1 MILCVVAPVDHRYVV
16 PALEV
21 SVTLPPSQNVVELPA
36 VIAGGVG
43 NAFTVTAVESDWI
56 LSHPEAFLTFT
67 Q

>member
-16 PALEV
+16 PVLEV

-36 VIAGGVG
+36 VIAGCVG
-43 NAFTVTAVESDWI
+43 NAFTVTTVFADAT

>member
-21 SVTLPPSQNVVELPA
+21 SVTLPPSQKVVEPPA
-36 VIAGGVG
+36 VIAGCAGK
-43 NAFTVTAVESDWI
+43 AFTVTTVFADAT